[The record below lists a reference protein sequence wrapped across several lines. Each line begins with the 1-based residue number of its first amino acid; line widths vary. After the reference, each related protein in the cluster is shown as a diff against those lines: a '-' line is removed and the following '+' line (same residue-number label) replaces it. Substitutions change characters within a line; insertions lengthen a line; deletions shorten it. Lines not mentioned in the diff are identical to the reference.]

1 MAQVIHSCP
10 FGRGIE
16 ESKRLIMTN
25 SNRPSNYKRT
35 ARILTVACGLLF
47 FAFSFVY
54 LYLFQCD
61 VLEALHFTLSDGKT
75 QYEPFWCAL
84 VLSVVLL
91 LLQWGI
97 CALLGL
103 KGVIRALSYF
113 PSFLLLGVM
122 TDVDYSVYHSGI
134 NQNWTWLFPISL
146 IAFVCGVFFLRR
158 LFRWW
163 LDVEVE
169 SGILVL
175 SNIMLLLLFAFLT
188 VGIGNT
194 NIHFH
199 HELAVETALRK
210 NQYDQVRKIGA
221 KVIDPSRSL
230 TALRNYALS
239 KEGKMGEYLFQY
251 PQRYGAE
258 GLLLDASE
266 KNILRLTADS
276 LYTYLSAQ
284 PQLGERALPFF
295 RRLCNEDTGNHTTLE
310 YYLSALLLEKKL
322 TEFVEACHTLY
333 AAEPHSLPQH
343 YREALFLYE
352 KMHPSVEPTVT
363 DETMLQQWASYDSLK
378 QELRGKPG
386 EGNFMRRK
394 FGHTYWWYY
403 QYF

>member
-1 MAQVIHSCP
+1 
-10 FGRGIE
+10 
-16 ESKRLIMTN
+16 MTN
-25 SNRPSNYKRT
+25 ANRPSNYKRN
-35 ARILTVACGLLF
+35 ARTLKVACGLLF

-54 LYLFQCD
+54 LYVFQCD
-61 VLEALHFTLSDGKT
+61 VLEALHFTLADGKT

-91 LLQWGI
+91 LFQWGI
-97 CALLGL
+97 RALLGL

-113 PSFLLLGVM
+113 PSFLLLGVI
-122 TDVDYSVYHSGI
+122 TDVDYSVYQTGI
-134 NQNWTWLFPISL
+134 DQSWSWMFPAL
-146 IAFVCGVFFLRR
+146 LLTFVGVIFILRF

-163 LDVEVE
+163 LDIEVE
-169 SGILVL
+169 GGVLVCSNLVIFLIL
-175 SNIMLLLLFAFLT
+175 AFMT
-188 VGIGNT
+188 MGIGNT

-258 GLLLDASE
+258 GLLIDASE
-266 KNILRLTADS
+266 KNILRITADS
-276 LYTYLSAQ
+276 LYTYLGAQ
-284 PQLGERALPFF
+284 PQQGERALPFF
-295 RRLCNEDTGNHTTLE
+295 RRLCNEDTGNHTTLD

-394 FGHTYWWYY
+394 FGHTYWWYFEY
-403 QYF
+403 

>member
-1 MAQVIHSCP
+1 
-10 FGRGIE
+10 
-16 ESKRLIMTN
+16 MT
-25 SNRPSNYKRT
+25 
-35 ARILTVACGLLF
+35 
-47 FAFSFVY
+47 
-54 LYLFQCD
+54 
-61 VLEALHFTLSDGKT
+61 
-75 QYEPFWCAL
+75 
-84 VLSVVLL
+84 
-91 LLQWGI
+91 
-97 CALLGL
+97 
-103 KGVIRALSYF
+103 
-113 PSFLLLGVM
+113 

-163 LDVEVE
+163 IDVEVE

-175 SNIMLLLLFAFLT
+175 SNLMLLLLFAFLT

-210 NQYDQVRKIGA
+210 NQYEQVRKIGA

-258 GLLLDASE
+258 GLLIDASE

-276 LYTYLSAQ
+276 LYTYLGAQ
-284 PQLGERALPFF
+284 PQQGERALPFF
-295 RRLCNEDTGNHTTLE
+295 RRLCNEDTGNHTTLD

>member
-25 SNRPSNYKRT
+25 SNRPINYKRT

-163 LDVEVE
+163 LDIEVE

-175 SNIMLLLLFAFLT
+175 SNLMLLLLYAFLT

-258 GLLLDASE
+258 GLLIDASE
-266 KNILRLTADS
+266 KNILRITADS
-276 LYTYLSAQ
+276 LYTYLGAQ
-284 PQLGERALPFF
+284 PQQGERALPFF
-295 RRLCNEDTGNHTTLE
+295 RRLCNEDTGNHTTLD

-394 FGHTYWWYY
+394 FGHTYWWYFE
-403 QYF
+403 YF